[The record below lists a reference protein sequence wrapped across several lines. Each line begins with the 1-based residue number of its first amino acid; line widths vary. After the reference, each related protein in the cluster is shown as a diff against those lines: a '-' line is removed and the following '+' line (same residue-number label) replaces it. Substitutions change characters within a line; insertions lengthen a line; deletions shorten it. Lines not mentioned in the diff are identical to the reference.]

1 MIGLPFYPR
10 TGTHQLA
17 REFKLPAAKAAF
29 IQSSMYDR
37 WPMIP
42 FGSMA

>member
-1 MIGLPFYPR
+1 MISLPSCPR

-17 REFKLPAAKAAF
+17 REFKPPAAKAAF
-29 IQSSMYDR
+29 FQSSMYDR